1 MLPLFNRRD
10 KRNVDYA
17 LTRARTFSVQPMKT
31 KEPIAAKRKLND
43 NPIRPRSENMQSVPS
58 AGKRVEANSTLA
70 LILFLIGREKS
81 IMMLGCVWVKTESGA
96 RCFSSVSRCGCG
108 FGFQQKFW
116 RIDGFTYPCLP
127 PSNSESDPKQNLS
140 KLHSRVEN
148 CGNFTR
154 FKSLFPV
161 KYSYFTQNSGETISP
176 FSEGL
181 PCFRSATEKCGIVS
195 EINRLRYFQ

>member
-108 FGFQQKFW
+108 FGFKQKILADR
-116 RIDGFTYPCLP
+116 RISRKKSTDRRIYIPLFTPLF
-127 PSNSESDPKQNLS
+127 ES
-140 KLHSRVEN
+140 
-148 CGNFTR
+148 
-154 FKSLFPV
+154 
-161 KYSYFTQNSGETISP
+161 
-176 FSEGL
+176 
-181 PCFRSATEKCGIVS
+181 FRK
-195 EINRLRYFQ
+195 